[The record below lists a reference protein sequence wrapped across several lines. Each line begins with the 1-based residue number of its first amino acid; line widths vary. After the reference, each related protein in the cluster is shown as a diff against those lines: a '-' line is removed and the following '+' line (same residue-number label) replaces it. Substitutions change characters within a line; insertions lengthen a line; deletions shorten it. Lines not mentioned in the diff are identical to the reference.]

1 MLGLYKGVWGVWVN
15 LSEEF
20 EFEKQFESRSE
31 YDFQQNNYFF
41 IGAAGTSFA
50 RAYFCVCLCVR

>member
-1 MLGLYKGVWGVWVN
+1 MPGLYKGVWGVWVN

-31 YDFQQNNYFF
+31 YDFQQNNYF
-41 IGAAGTSFA
+41 S
-50 RAYFCVCLCVR
+50 